1 MSDLITIS
9 AERLKELEAL
19 EASIPSMIEKAIVEY
34 KKSNLKKLHE
44 RDKANPAAIN
54 MRVKRYVER
63 HREEINQKRREKR
76 RLQKLQQ
83 QQQQQQTCAESQ
95 TVPVPP
101 TVNMIVDESLASK
114 VESIYVRA
122 ANTAISNSDN
132 PIVRKQYKKR
142 KQSDLTDS
150 DAPTPSVSAT
160 VPDLIHD
167 ITVRFDT

>member
-1 MSDLITIS
+1 MNNNIVSIS

-19 EASIPSMIEKAIVEY
+19 EASIPSMIEKAVLEY

-63 HREEINQKRREKR
+63 HREEINKKRREKR
-76 RLQKLQQ
+76 QREKLEKQK
-83 QQQQQQTCAESQ
+83 TNEASIA
-95 TVPVPP
+95 PVDNLLCLDSE
-101 TVNMIVDESLASK
+101 TLK

-122 ANTAISNSDN
+122 ASDAIAKSDV
-132 PIVRKQYKKR
+132 PVVRKQYKK
-142 KQSDLTDS
+142 KKENTEGNVEKSPTLSST
-150 DAPTPSVSAT
+150 APVIRS
-160 VPDLIHD
+160 D